1 MEYTVDNGHT
11 NLKAPVDLS
20 ATFRSNCRL
29 MHGNTGAREV
39 KGEFRNRATKFGT
52 RLCLR
57 RTHASSRGCGNT
69 YGGEHCGA
77 HDGARAPKH
86 WPLAHHLDAILRA
99 QDDPTRSGGAL
110 NLRFSCTSVRV
121 RPSACRRHSTL
132 LRHANLRA
140 TWDRPNSKRASRLPG
155 RVRHGVN

>member
-39 KGEFRNRATKFGT
+39 KGEFRNRATKFGK

-110 NLRFSCTSVRV
+110 NLALSYEYV
-121 RPSACRRHSTL
+121 RPLVDVTRCCYGMPTFGQRGINPIPNA
-132 LRHANLRA
+132 LRVFRGEF
-140 TWDRPNSKRASRLPG
+140 DSG
-155 RVRHGVN
+155 